1 MIKYLIERYL
11 VKALCEEI
19 KNCLLLYSVEREY
32 QICKDGD
39 CYTVFFKSTIKN
51 YDDNSETIT
60 RRKLKIYP
68 RQILFLRQ
76 ENIDTM
82 ARYIDGKSDKRVI
95 Y

>member
-19 KNCLLLYSVEREY
+19 KNCLLLYRVKREY
-32 QICKDGD
+32 QMCKDGD
-39 CYTVFFKSTIKN
+39 CYTVIFKSTIKS
-51 YDDNSETIT
+51 YADNSETIT

-82 ARYIDGKSDKRVI
+82 ARYIDGKSDECVI